1 MPVTQAMCTS
11 FKQELFEAVHDFT
24 AGTGDTFKIAL
35 YTSAATLGPGTT
47 AYTNSGEVVGGGYTA
62 GGVVLTGVNVSTSGT
77 VAIVSFDNAAWA
89 SGTFTARAALV
100 YNSSKSNK
108 AVAVLDFGGD
118 KTVSSG
124 NFVVVVPSASAD
136 NAVIRMI

>member
-47 AYTNSGEVVGGGYTA
+47 VYTNSDEVVGGGYTA

-77 VAIVSFDNAAWA
+77 VAIVSFDNATWS

-100 YNSSKSNK
+100 YNSSKSDR